1 MLYMIQYDSIWFN
14 MIKYDSIWFNMIKYD
29 SIWFNM
35 MMLYDDAMDG
45 FVMVCQFLQRL
56 FGNWLIWLGVNC
68 LPSELLRWCQWGP
81 NHHGFFWTLR
91 EDKSDLWI
99 TVLKITQN
107 HPTTLTAFLAV
118 QNVKKTLEFFGCGIA
133 VSPPTAFQRHNSKA
147 KSEIWLDRD
156 HVTIVHL
163 AQALCRKGLLQ
174 TKVGSCLA
182 RFR

>member
-1 MLYMIQYDSIWFN
+1 MIQYDSIWWC
-14 MIKYDSIWFNMIKYD
+14 Y
-29 SIWFNM
+29 M
-35 MMLYDDAMDG
+35 MMLWMGLWWFVNFFSACLETDWSDWGWIAYPLSSSADA
-45 FVMVCQFLQRL
+45 
-56 FGNWLIWLGVNC
+56 NGVQITTG
-68 LPSELLRWCQWGP
+68 S
-81 NHHGFFWTLR
+81 FWTLR